1 MKRKEIQEVRDLP
14 INELKEKSKN
24 LRIQLYQ
31 LRSKLKVGQLK
42 NYSSLSGIRKDIARM
57 ETIIKEKVGPKDE
70 EKEKS

>member
-1 MKRKEIQEVRDLP
+1 MKRREIQEVRGLP

-42 NYSSLSGIRKDIARM
+42 NYSSLSSVRKDIARM
-57 ETIIKEKVGPKDE
+57 ETIIKEKVGSKDE

>member
-1 MKRKEIQEVRDLP
+1 MKRREIQEARDLP

-42 NYSSLSGIRKDIARM
+42 NYSSLSSVRKDIARM
-57 ETIIKEKVGPKDE
+57 ETIIKEKVGSKDE

>member
-42 NYSSLSGIRKDIARM
+42 NYSSLSSVRKDIARM
-57 ETIIKEKVGPKDE
+57 ETIIKEKVGSKDE

>member
-1 MKRKEIQEVRDLP
+1 MKRREIQEVRDLP

-42 NYSSLSGIRKDIARM
+42 NYSSLSSVRKDIARM

>member
-57 ETIIKEKVGPKDE
+57 ETIIKEKVGSKDE

>member
-1 MKRKEIQEVRDLP
+1 MKRREIQEVRGLP

-57 ETIIKEKVGPKDE
+57 ETIIKEKVGSKDE